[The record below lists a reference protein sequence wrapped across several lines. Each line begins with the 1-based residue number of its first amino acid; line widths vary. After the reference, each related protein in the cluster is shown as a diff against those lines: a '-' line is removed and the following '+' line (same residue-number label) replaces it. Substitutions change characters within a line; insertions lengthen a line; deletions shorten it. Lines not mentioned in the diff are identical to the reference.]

1 MVRHKADVSD
11 GDFEIFATY
20 HGTSDGRY
28 VGGLRV
34 IRKSDRKILFP
45 FEGAPQIG
53 PYATP
58 AQARE
63 AAALIARQPVIV
75 ELSYGIHGNEVSPPE
90 AAMAPVERPWNAP
103 SKVRI
108 SLRSSPCSDQYL
120 RAILIASSAA
130 SVPELMTKTVSA
142 KAWPSRMATGVSAGR
157 PVTSPTA

>member
-28 VGGLRV
+28 VGGLKV

-63 AAALIARQPVIV
+63 AAVEYGRHIIATDRA
-75 ELSYGIHGNEVSPPE
+75 SPE
-90 AAMAPVERPWNAP
+90 
-103 SKVRI
+103 
-108 SLRSSPCSDQYL
+108 
-120 RAILIASSAA
+120 
-130 SVPELMTKTVSA
+130 T
-142 KAWPSRMATGVSAGR
+142 
-157 PVTSPTA
+157 